1 MQQTSGYDLGAL
13 RASFPG
19 WSLFQ
24 SDAGTFYATRCD
36 VRLNDAEI
44 KAGLQQTVSADD
56 VATFEALLHEQSLK
70 GWRRDRSRAV

>member
-19 WSLFQ
+19 WSFFR
-24 SDAGTFYATRCD
+24 SDAGTFYATRRG

-44 KAGLQQTVSADD
+44 QAGLQQTVSADD
-56 VATFEALLHEQSLK
+56 VATFEALLHEQHLR
-70 GWRRDRSRAV
+70 GWRCDRATT